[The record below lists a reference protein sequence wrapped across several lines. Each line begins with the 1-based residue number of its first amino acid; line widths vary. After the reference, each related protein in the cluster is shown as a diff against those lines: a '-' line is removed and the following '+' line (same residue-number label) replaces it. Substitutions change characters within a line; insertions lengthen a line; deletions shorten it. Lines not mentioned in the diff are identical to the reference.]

1 MNWRKS
7 GSSSLSI
14 FSHILNYCQ
23 YCLTGLL
30 FSPQPGHAQ
39 LPSIGHFRDCHQL
52 QFLVMYLIHFEFR
65 GLRFCNPDHK
75 PRKSASEGIETINV
89 HFSWRKKIPPH
100 PELIVLADFRGEME
114 HVLEQVQGAVCVLN
128 SQALCAQAFRN
139 DTGHFN
145 GAEQTISLANRVTSL
160 SDKFAVQQPKAIK
173 PFGSTF
179 CPWMVS

>member
-1 MNWRKS
+1 M
-7 GSSSLSI
+7 
-14 FSHILNYCQ
+14 
-23 YCLTGLL
+23 
-30 FSPQPGHAQ
+30 
-39 LPSIGHFRDCHQL
+39 
-52 QFLVMYLIHFEFR
+52 E
-65 GLRFCNPDHK
+65 
-75 PRKSASEGIETINV
+75 E
-89 HFSWRKKIPPH
+89 KIPPH

-128 SQALCAQAFRN
+128 PQALCAQAFRN

-173 PFGSTF
+173 PFRSTF